1 MVRARGAQQDLRYIT
16 TFCCV
21 VVLCCIVGV
30 FVLVVLLFVVCL
42 LVFWLLCVV
51 VDLSRFVI
59 GLCVWWFV
67 VGCWFVGCDGL
78 FRGVVRGIL

>member
-21 VVLCCIVGV
+21 VVLCCLFGV
-30 FVLVVLLFVVCL
+30 FVGVVLWFVVCL

-51 VDLSRFVI
+51 VDLSRF
-59 GLCVWWFV
+59 GLCCAFGGLWVV
-67 VGCWFVGCDGL
+67 VGLWVSMGF
-78 FRGVVRGIL
+78 